1 MACDLQLVLG
11 HDKVQSG
18 RADLD
23 LLQDR
28 RHPDARL
35 RRQVPDLALD
45 GARPYARRLPPGDGL
60 PDRPVPARAEEKIVR
75 GRSNRAE
82 RAGGPGA
89 VERGQHARAPGMAKG
104 VTRAEPHP
112 AAPAE
117 SQQPANQPGVPSLRQ
132 VSTTESGFSEIDSMP
147 CSTSQRAKST

>member
-1 MACDLQLVLG
+1 MGCDLQLVLG

-60 PDRPVPARAEEKIVR
+60 PDRPVPARAEEKIESEAGPYCEEAS
-75 GRSNRAE
+75 GRADIVGAH
-82 RAGGPGA
+82 AGIS
-89 VERGQHARAPGMAKG
+89 AR
-104 VTRAEPHP
+104 T
-112 AAPAE
+112 PAE
-117 SQQPANQPGVPSLRQ
+117 SAERRPLLAPAPP
-132 VSTTESGFSEIDSMP
+132 
-147 CSTSQRAKST
+147 A

>member
-1 MACDLQLVLG
+1 MGCDLQLVLG

-60 PDRPVPARAEEKIVR
+60 PDRPVPARAEEKIESEAGRDFLQASGRADGVGANAGIPAQTPTAHAYHLPPFAPEHPPPLLPDVR
-75 GRSNRAE
+75 
-82 RAGGPGA
+82 P
-89 VERGQHARAPGMAKG
+89 V
-104 VTRAEPHP
+104 
-112 AAPAE
+112 
-117 SQQPANQPGVPSLRQ
+117 
-132 VSTTESGFSEIDSMP
+132 
-147 CSTSQRAKST
+147 